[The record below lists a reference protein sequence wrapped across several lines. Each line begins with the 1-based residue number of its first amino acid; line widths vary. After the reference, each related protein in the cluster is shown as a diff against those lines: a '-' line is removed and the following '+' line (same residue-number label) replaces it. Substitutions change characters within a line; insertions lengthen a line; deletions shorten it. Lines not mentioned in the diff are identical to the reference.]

1 VGKALISIVSPV
13 YGCIGCLEELVDTV
27 RDTFEDTGLEWEL
40 ILVDDRGPD
49 NPWQRIQELAA
60 RDERVRGVR
69 LTRNY
74 GQHLA
79 IWAGFAQAQGDW
91 IAVIDCDLQDDP
103 KIIPELYNKAIDD
116 DLETVVVERGTW
128 SDSWWRR
135 TASRLFHSTIGLLAG
150 LNLNNNVGNFGL
162 YSRRMTNVLLSFE
175 DQEVFLPAMVALTG
189 LSKGVYKLDRSGRA
203 EGQSSYNMLRL
214 IRIAIAIIVRFTD
227 RPLKLS
233 IFLGVIFSTL
243 SALISVIIL
252 IAWASGAF
260 SVPGWT
266 SIILSVWF
274 LSGLILA
281 VLGVHGVY
289 IGRIFSEVQ
298 KRPRYIVEQTTMSD
312 KE

>member
-1 VGKALISIVSPV
+1 MGKALISIVSPV

-27 RDTFEDTGLEWEL
+27 RATFEGTDLEWEL

-103 KIIPELYNKAIDD
+103 KIIPELYKKAIDD
-116 DLETVVVERGTW
+116 DLEAVVVERGTW

-162 YSRRMTNVLLSFE
+162 YSRRMTNVLLSFK

-189 LSKGVYKLDRSGRA
+189 LSKGVYKLDRSDRA

-233 IFLGVIFSTL
+233 IILGVLFSTF
-243 SALISVIIL
+243 SALVSVVIL

-298 KRPRYIVEQTTMSD
+298 KRPRYIVEQTTMSG